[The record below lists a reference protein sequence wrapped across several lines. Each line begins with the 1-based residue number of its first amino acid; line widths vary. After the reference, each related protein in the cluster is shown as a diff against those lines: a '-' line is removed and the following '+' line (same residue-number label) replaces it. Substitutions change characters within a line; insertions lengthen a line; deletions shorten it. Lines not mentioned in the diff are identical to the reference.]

1 MRLLVFFIS
10 ILHAVTA
17 SEFLQAERLRGVSL
31 TKTSLY
37 NPAADFT
44 CFDGSKSVKFALVND
59 DYCDCPD
66 GSDEPGT
73 SACPNGSFHCTN
85 AGYRPTNIPS
95 SRVNDGICDCC
106 DGSDEWKHPNICQNN
121 CVELWKLEKVRMAEE
136 KDQANRGFVLR
147 QEFAKT
153 GISKKVE
160 RQQKVEELEAQLVT
174 LKEKEVLLKT
184 TKEEIE
190 AKEAAALEEH
200 RQMMEEKRA
209 KEEHEENMKRGALA
223 FSELDTD
230 KDAVVTGAELTSH
243 KELDP
248 DLADETFTD
257 TEAQQI
263 LQADSVDLGFFLA
276 NVWPTIN
283 STFQTTIPPIVEQ
296 QEEKSQEQTQEEV
309 VAEDIGEEED
319 EIMRGE
325 VIDEQEEHEEEE
337 GEEDEYYGEE
347 DEEEKDVETPPPP
360 PSAEYSEETQRIVEE
375 AMLSRETFRKHE
387 DERKNIESEIQNLKT
402 ALEMDFGPDES
413 YQALQFQ
420 CYELQTMEYTYK
432 LCPFDK
438 TSQSPK
444 NGGTETNLGRWGSW
458 SGGNDDKYS
467 RMKYDNGLTCWN
479 GPARSTEVRIKCGVE
494 HKLLSVDE
502 PSRCAYTFEFATPC
516 ACKQTQQE
524 SHQRDEL

>member
-296 QEEKSQEQTQEEV
+296 QEEKSQEQTQE
-309 VAEDIGEEED
+309 
-319 EIMRGE
+319 
-325 VIDEQEEHEEEE
+325 
-337 GEEDEYYGEE
+337 
-347 DEEEKDVETPPPP
+347 TPPPP

>member
-1 MRLLVFFIS
+1 MRLLFFFIS
-10 ILHAVTA
+10 TLHAVTA

-121 CVELWKLEKVRMAEE
+121 CVELWKLEKARLAEE
-136 KDQANRGFVLR
+136 EDQANRGFVLR
-147 QEFAKT
+147 QEFSKT

-200 RQMMEEKRA
+200 KQMMEEKRA

-223 FSELDTD
+223 FSELDAD
-230 KDAVVTGAELTSH
+230 KDAVVTGAELTTH

-248 DLADETFTD
+248 ELSDETFTD

-263 LQADSVDLGFFLA
+263 LQADSVDLGFFLT

-296 QEEKSQEQTQEEV
+296 QEEKSQEQTQ
-309 VAEDIGEEED
+309 
-319 EIMRGE
+319 
-325 VIDEQEEHEEEE
+325 
-337 GEEDEYYGEE
+337 
-347 DEEEKDVETPPPP
+347 ETPPPP

-467 RMKYDNGLTCWN
+467 KMKYDNGLTCWN

-516 ACKQTQQE
+516 ACKQTQQD
-524 SHQRDEL
+524 SQPRDEL